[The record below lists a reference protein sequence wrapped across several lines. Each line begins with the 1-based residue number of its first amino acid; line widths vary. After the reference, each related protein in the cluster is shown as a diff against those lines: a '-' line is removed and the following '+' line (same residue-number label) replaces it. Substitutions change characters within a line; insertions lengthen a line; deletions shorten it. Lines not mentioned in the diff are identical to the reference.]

1 MSYRFARYVFSATLL
16 LGCADEPAPTAV
28 DAAVEAGPRDAGADL
43 GPEVST
49 VPGLARALTI
59 TDIALFQAVRVPLFT
74 AGAEVATR
82 ALPVVA
88 DRGAI
93 VRVYVRPEAGFV
105 TTAVDGELTVRR
117 GDVGTAVLARLSVSR
132 ASRDESEGTVFQFEL
147 PAAAVGPDTRVSVRL
162 LAAGGDEVGRGQSS
176 GARFPADGSEYA
188 LRAEEDGGIDVLVVP
203 LRWDIDGSGRLP
215 DISDEQLDGMRAQMR
230 AMYPLSEVR
239 LSVHE
244 PVGWSRPLLSS
255 GSVDFG
261 AALSALRALRLSE
274 NAPPNLYYYGLVR
287 PTEFFDEYCEGPC
300 TLGQG
305 FISITASDRS
315 GRIAAGL
322 GYLGNRAAE
331 TFAHELGH
339 NHGRAHA
346 PCGGAAG
353 PDLAFPYRGGVIGG
367 WGYDER
373 RRAMVRPGSFDF
385 MGYCDPRWISD
396 YNYGALWDR
405 IRQVNRMP
413 VGVALAAPS
422 PAVGPVMRHRVFRFD
437 RGAMAEWLDGVELPT
452 VSAGRATVRWL
463 DAAGRV
469 LAAAP
474 AQVDDLG
481 DSEEQHALVPPP
493 PPAARSIELTI
504 AGRTLRAPLPARW

>member
-1 MSYRFARYVFSATLL
+1 MSHRIARYLVPTALL
-16 LGCADEPAPTAV
+16 LACADDPAAPSADAAV
-28 DAAVEAGPRDAGADL
+28 DAAARDVAVDL
-43 GPEVST
+43 PPEVST
-49 VPGLARALTI
+49 TPGLARALTI
-59 TDIALFQAVRVPLFT
+59 TDVALFQAVRVPLFA
-74 AGAEVATR
+74 AGEEVAMR

-88 DRGAI
+88 DREAV

-105 TTAVDGELTVRR
+105 GAGVDGELTVRR
-117 GDVGTAVLARLSVSR
+117 GDEGTVVRARIAVAR
-132 ASRDESEGTVFQFEL
+132 ASRDESDGTVFQFAL
-147 PAAAVGPDTRVSVRL
+147 PAAAVGPDTRLSLRL
-162 LAAGGDEVGRGQSS
+162 LAPGGDEVGRGQAS

-188 LRAEEDGGIDVLVVP
+188 LRAEEDGGIDVLIVP
-203 LRWDIDGSGRLP
+203 LRWDVDGSGRLP
-215 DISDEQLDGMRAQMR
+215 ALSDEQLDGMRAQMR
-230 AMYPLSEVR
+230 ALYPLSEVR
-239 LSVHE
+239 LSVHA
-244 PVGWSRPLLSS
+244 PVGWSRTLLAS
-255 GSVDFG
+255 GSIDFG

-274 NAPPNLYYYGLVR
+274 GAPVNLYYYGMVQ
-287 PTEFFDEYCEGPC
+287 PTEFFDEYCKGPC

-385 MGYCDPRWISD
+385 MGYCEPRWISD

-405 IRQVNRMP
+405 IRAVNRMP
-413 VGVALAAPS
+413 VAVDFAAPS
-422 PAVGPVMRHRVFRFD
+422 PAVGAVTRHRVFRFD
-437 RGAMAEWLDGVELPT
+437 GGAMAEWLDAVDLPT
-452 VSAGRATVRWL
+452 VFAGRATVRWL
-463 DAAGRV
+463 DAGGRAIATV
-469 LAAAP
+469 P

-481 DSEEQHALVPPP
+481 DSDEAHALVPPP
-493 PPAARSIELTI
+493 PPAARSMELI
-504 AGRTLRAPLPARW
+504 VAGRARRASLPARW